1 MLNEVKL
8 LVFDLDGTLLNSDK
22 NITIETKK
30 EIQRAAKQGIKI
42 CLASGRF
49 EKMMYLEKNILD
61 CVDFMIS
68 SNGAQICDFKNN
80 IIYKNSL
87 NKDDFINVFELIK
100 EHGYKAM
107 IYSSDSAYYPKGVDK
122 MLNKIENYKNKLALN
137 GFDVDFQAYAYD
149 DISDFYDLNDISK
162 AVIYEDIS
170 NLIKIKVIFWR

>member
-61 CVDFMIS
+61 CVDYMIS

-80 IIYKNSL
+80 IIGL
-87 NKDDFINVFELIK
+87 T
-100 EHGYKAM
+100 
-107 IYSSDSAYYPKGVDK
+107 
-122 MLNKIENYKNKLALN
+122 
-137 GFDVDFQAYAYD
+137 
-149 DISDFYDLNDISK
+149 
-162 AVIYEDIS
+162 S
-170 NLIKIKVIFWR
+170 NLVTLL